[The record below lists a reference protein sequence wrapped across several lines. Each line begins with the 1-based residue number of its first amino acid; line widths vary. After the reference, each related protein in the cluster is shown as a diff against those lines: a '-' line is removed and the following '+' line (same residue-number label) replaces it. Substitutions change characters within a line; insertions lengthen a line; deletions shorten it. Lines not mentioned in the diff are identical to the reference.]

1 MSDVGSRLLFK
12 FRSGTH
18 GLNEELSG
26 HRGRE
31 EKERTL
37 CGAECE
43 SVVNV
48 LQRCAA
54 YSNYRLTFL
63 EMLLGDKYIDFDYL
77 EKTSYVLGSEL
88 WEDYFSLLQ
97 LKFLVDVWESRK
109 LRLYGE
115 NGCPGPQPNSS

>member
-31 EKERTL
+31 EKVERTL

-109 LRLYGE
+109 HGE
-115 NGCPGPQPNSS
+115 KGCPGPQPNSS